1 MKPEFKFFGKGF
13 LGIFLAGMLWGI
25 VLAFITGIILLRH
38 FFFIESEA
46 TGSFEDTV
54 KNVSSSAAKLPGWNL
69 RSAACSMPR
78 PQDGSQFAMMSMCG
92 MGVVGQMVDD
102 PESRKYAALNPCGIV
117 VYTGKDGKIRIARLN
132 ARLLGHILGGKA
144 EILYNKDA
152 APAMEFV
159 TDEIK

>member
-13 LGIFLAGMLWGI
+13 LGVFLAGMLWGL
-25 VLAFITGIILLRH
+25 VLAFIAGIIFLRH
-38 FFFIESEA
+38 YFFIESEA
-46 TGSFEDTV
+46 AGSFEDTV
-54 KNVSSSAAKLPGWNL
+54 KNISASAAKLSGWNL
-69 RSAACSMPR
+69 RSASCSAPR
-78 PQDGSQFAMMSMCG
+78 PKDGSQFALMSICG
-92 MGVVGQMVDD
+92 MEFIGQMADD

-117 VYTGKDGKIRIARLN
+117 VYTGKDGKIRVARLN

-144 EILYNKDA
+144 EILYGRDA